1 MNEIRLE
8 QLAETIYEEIV
19 SANFLDLSRSEELL
33 VYQIAQKRALE
44 SF

>member
-19 SANFLDLSRSEELL
+19 SANFLDLSTNEEQLI
-33 VYQIAQKRALE
+33 YQIAQKRALE

>member
-1 MNEIRLE
+1 MNELRLE

-19 SANFLDLSRSEELL
+19 SANFLDLTTNEEQL
-33 VYQIAQKRALE
+33 VYQIAQSRALE

>member
-19 SANFLDLSRSEELL
+19 SANFLDLTTNEEHL
-33 VYQIAQKRALE
+33 VYQIAQNRALE

>member
-1 MNEIRLE
+1 MNELRLE

-19 SANFLDLSRSEELL
+19 SANFLDLTTNEEKL
-33 VYQIAQKRALE
+33 VYQIAQNRALE

>member
-19 SANFLDLSRSEELL
+19 SANFLDLTTNEEQL
-33 VYQIAQKRALE
+33 VYQIAQNRALE